1 MQTDFVLALTGP
13 DRIGIVDELTGLL
26 LRRGGNVATSRMA
39 RLGGEFAVLMLVA
52 MPADRFPGLEDDL
65 EGLAAQ
71 GYTFTI
77 TGTRADG
84 GGAGP
89 RPGWTAYRIEVE
101 GADHEGI
108 IHEVAH
114 FLSERGVNI
123 EAMDSECLPGAT
135 SGVPLFSMTAE
146 VVAPPGLDA
155 AGLRAGLDAI
165 GRRKN
170 LDIRAVAADAP

>member
-1 MQTDFVLALTGP
+1 MQTNFVLALTGP

-26 LRRGGNVATSRMA
+26 LRRGGNVETSRMA

-65 EGLAAQ
+65 EGLATQ

-77 TGTRADG
+77 SGTRAA
-84 GGAGP
+84 GAGA
-89 RPGWTAYRIEVE
+89 RPGWTAYRIAVA

-114 FLSERGVNI
+114 YLSERGINI

-146 VVAPPGLDA
+146 VVAPPDLDA
-155 AGLRAGLDAI
+155 GELRAGLDAI
-165 GRRKN
+165 GRRLN
-170 LDIRAVAADAP
+170 LDIRADAADAS